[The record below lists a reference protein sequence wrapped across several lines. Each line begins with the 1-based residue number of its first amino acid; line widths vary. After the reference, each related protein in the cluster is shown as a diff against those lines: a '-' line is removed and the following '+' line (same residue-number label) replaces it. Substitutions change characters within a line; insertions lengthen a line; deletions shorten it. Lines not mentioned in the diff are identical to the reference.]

1 LRTKWL
7 SPSILRAPTVLV
19 RLVEATVIEQCT
31 GSTAAVLTSVHG
43 THIKLKKTQ
52 LPTFV
57 LSPLSLTQ
65 NINVP
70 IQPRCIVDDYFIAL
84 SSNRVLWSIFVLTTK
99 HRPPLRALFDFG
111 SPRFDFITHLELPF
125 CLICMQ

>member
-1 LRTKWL
+1 MAIPIHPK
-7 SPSILRAPTVLV
+7 
-19 RLVEATVIEQCT
+19 
-31 GSTAAVLTSVHG
+31 G
-43 THIKLKKTQ
+43 THSACSTCRGHGNRTMHRFDSCSADIGSWDPYKILKKTQ

-111 SPRFDFITHLELPF
+111 SPRFDFITHLELPLR
-125 CLICMQ
+125 LICMQ